1 MRKWTTMMWIK
12 RHNKLRILIQ
22 ELEIIKQ
29 SRRDLKIYVC
39 Q

>member
-1 MRKWTTMMWIK
+1 MNHHNWNQETQQIK
-12 RHNKLRILIQ
+12 ILAQ

-29 SRRDLKIYVC
+29 SRRDFKVCVC